1 MDNATRAD
9 IRAEIRRDLRDPV
22 NPTTGNGIT
31 WSNNELNDLINSGID
46 AVSDLSPVE
55 STEDYEF
62 VFPNYAGQNQGIPLE
77 FVPDVPFKNIFRV
90 DILDAAGRYYETL
103 PIYSDSRWGNGWQWF
118 AGKVILPS
126 AYQYP
131 IERFSQSGNDYERVN
146 VRVWGYRRHAQLE
159 IDAIESDLTTA
170 EKNAVKIYVQAE
182 ALSRLM
188 IDRAD
193 FQQWQIASG
202 ATNMTI
208 SELSV
213 LASSARTRW
222 RMEMQRL
229 RKFRQIG

>member
-1 MDNATRAD
+1 MANETKAQ
-9 IRAEIRRDLRDPV
+9 IRAEIRRDLRDPI
-22 NPTTGNGIT
+22 NTTTNNGIT
-31 WSNNELNDLINSGID
+31 WSNSELDDLINSGID
-46 AVSDLSPVE
+46 AISDLSPIE
-55 STEDYEF
+55 TTEDNVY
-62 VFPNYAGQNQGIPLE
+62 VFPNYSGQNIGVPLE
-77 FVPDVPFKNIFRV
+77 IVPTTDFKNIFRV
-90 DILDAAGRYYETL
+90 DILDTAGRYYETL
-103 PIYSDSRWGNGWQWF
+103 PIYNDSRWGNGWQWF
-118 AGKVILPS
+118 GGKVILPS
-126 AYQYP
+126 GYSYP
-131 IERFSQSGNDYERVN
+131 VEKFTQSGNEYERVN
-146 VRVWGYRRHAQLE
+146 VRIWGYKRHEQLTT
-159 IDAIESDLTTA
+159 DGASSDLTTA